1 MKNVYLAPME
11 GLTTRIFRQA
21 LGRHYKGV
29 TKCFTPFLSPNQNKS
44 FQKREWEEIEK
55 PDELLI
61 PTVPQLLCNNP
72 EHFIWAAGEIAELGY
87 KEVNFNLG
95 CPSGTVVAKKKGS
108 GFLSCP
114 DELDAFFDKVFP
126 EMDKLSLKLSVKT
139 RLGRYET
146 SEYERIQEIYNRY
159 PISEIIL
166 HPRVQKDF
174 YKEPVKPEWFSYA
187 LENSKNKIVYNGNLF
202 TAGDINRFEK
212 EYPYE
217 DTVMIGR
224 GLIARPY
231 LIEDMTDFP
240 KNIGKLKDF
249 HDDVLEAYRGRADEF
264 SILCKMK
271 EMWEHMGPA
280 LSLTDGELKKI
291 RKAKT
296 ISEYKIHTDMAFK
309 VNYD

>member
-21 LGRHYKGV
+21 LGKHYKGI
-29 TKCFTPFLSPNQNKS
+29 TKCFTPFLSPNQNRS
-44 FQKREWEEIEK
+44 FQKKEWEEVQK

-61 PTVPQLLCNNP
+61 PTVPQLLCNNAD
-72 EHFIWAAGEIAELGY
+72 HFLWAAVEMAELGY
-87 KEVNFNLG
+87 KEINFNLG

-126 EMDKLSLKLSVKT
+126 EAEKLSLNISVKT
-139 RLGRYET
+139 RLGKTDSAEF
-146 SEYERIQEIYNRY
+146 ERILEIYNRY

-174 YKEPVKPEWFSYA
+174 YREPVKPEWFEYA
-187 LENSKNKIVYNGNLF
+187 LKKSVNRIIYNGNIF
-202 TAGDINRFEK
+202 IAEDIIKFEEK
-212 EYPYE
+212 YPSE

-231 LIEDMTDFP
+231 LIEDMSDKP
-240 KNIGKLKDF
+240 KNYNKLKAF
-249 HDDVLEAYRGRADEF
+249 HDDVLEDYRGRADEF

-280 LSLTDGELKKI
+280 LSLTDSELKKI

-296 ISEYKIHTDMAFK
+296 VSEYKIHTDMAFT
-309 VNYD
+309 VNHD